1 MHIFPY
7 PVVGIPEACEG
18 RDGGLVD
25 ELDGLVDE
33 AGQGRGGDGGLET
46 PGGGSPGGGRVLRG
60 PVAVVN
66 VLQTIALLII
76 ELNSKNIT
84 IKQEYWGEIWRKH

>member
-7 PVVGIPEACEG
+7 PVVGIPEAGEG
-18 RDGGLVD
+18 RDDGLVD

-33 AGQGRGGDGGLET
+33 AGQGRGGDGSLEA
-46 PGGGSPGGGRVLRG
+46 PGGGAPSGDRVLRG

-66 VLQTIALLII
+66 VLQIVALLII
-76 ELNSKNIT
+76 ELNIENIT
-84 IKQEYWGEIWRKH
+84 IKQEFWE